1 MYLVQSKRFFS
12 SSTRSSLDSTIGG
25 VKKGNK
31 TLDLLGGMFWVSKN
45 KIKREY
51 CTTILHGCLYTS
63 QVREDTAKAGY
74 GI

>member
-1 MYLVQSKRFFS
+1 MYLVQSKQFFS

-51 CTTILHGCLYTS
+51 SNYNLTMLPVHLTGTRRHG
-63 QVREDTAKAGY
+63 
-74 GI
+74 

>member
-1 MYLVQSKRFFS
+1 MYLVQSKQFFS
-12 SSTRSSLDSTIGG
+12 SSTRSSFDSTIGG

-51 CTTILHGCLYTS
+51 SNYNLTRLPVHLTGTRRHG
-63 QVREDTAKAGY
+63 
-74 GI
+74 